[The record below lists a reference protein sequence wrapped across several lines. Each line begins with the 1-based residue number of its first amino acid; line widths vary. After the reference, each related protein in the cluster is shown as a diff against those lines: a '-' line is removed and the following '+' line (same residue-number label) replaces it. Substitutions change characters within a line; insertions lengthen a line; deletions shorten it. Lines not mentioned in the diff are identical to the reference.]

1 MNTYLLEIKKVTD
14 QLAVIGSPISTE
26 EHIEVLLDRL
36 PTEYNSVVTSII
48 SRLDPYSIDEM
59 EALLLAV
66 ESQIDN
72 LIF

>member
-1 MNTYLLEIKKVTD
+1 MNTYLLEIKKVTY

-36 PTEYNSVVTSII
+36 LAEYNSVATSII

-66 ESQIDN
+66 ESRIDN